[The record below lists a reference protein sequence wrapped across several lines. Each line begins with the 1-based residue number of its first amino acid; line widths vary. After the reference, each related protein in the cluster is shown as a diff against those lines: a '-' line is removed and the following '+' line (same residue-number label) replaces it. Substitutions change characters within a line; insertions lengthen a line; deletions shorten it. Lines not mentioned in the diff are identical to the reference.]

1 MEDKTHISASE
12 ILAQLSAYT
21 GWEIDGIM
29 LKKVFQF
36 ENYRDINRFLPY
48 YTKTIVEI
56 NHHPDFSFDSGKKTV
71 TMQVT
76 THSEGC
82 LTQADLD
89 LALALE
95 AWVEK
100 A

>member
-1 MEDKTHISASE
+1 MEDKTHISHDD
-12 ILAQLSAYT
+12 ILAALSQYE
-21 GWEIDGIM
+21 GWFIDGIL
-29 LKKVFQF
+29 LKKTFQF
-36 ENYRDINRFLPY
+36 DNYKDINQFLPY
-48 YTKTIVEI
+48 YIKTIVSL
-56 NHHPDFSFDSGKKTV
+56 NHHPDFSFDSGAKTV

-95 AWVEK
+95 NWRQS
-100 A
+100 